1 MGFGKEMLTKTYVQA
16 INETLHE
23 IMEVDERIIIIGAC
37 CVTSPWY
44 VGRTLEGIK
53 DRFPNR
59 IIDAPVSENAITGAA
74 VGAAIAGL
82 RPILVF
88 PRMDFM
94 LYAMDPII
102 NSAAKWH
109 YMFGGA
115 MSVPLVIWTIINRGG
130 SQGAQHSQDFTWLF
144 RRIPGLKVVSP
155 QTPDEARGLLT
166 WAVKDP
172 NPVVYVDDRARYKIE
187 GEVSEEEMTPY
198 LLRPKTGEPPCP
210 VPCSQVLEEEY
221 FEQLSNPLH

>member
-1 MGFGKEMLTKTYVQA
+1 
-16 INETLHE
+16 
-23 IMEVDERIIIIGAC
+23 MEEDERVFIIGQGC
-37 CVTSPWY
+37 QSPWY
-44 VGRTLEGIK
+44 VGGLCNGLL
-53 DRFPNR
+53 DRFGPMR
-59 IIDAPVSENAITGAA
+59 VIDTPVSENAITGAA

-115 MSVPLVIWTIINRGG
+115 MSVPLVIWPIINRGG

-144 RRIPGLKVVSP
+144 KRIPGLKVVSP
-155 QTPDEARGLLT
+155 QTPREAKGFLE

-187 GEVSEEEMTPY
+187 GEVSEEEMAPY
-198 LLRPKTGEPPCP
+198 RLWRDTGEPFCP
-210 VPCSQVLEEEY
+210 MPASEILEEAF

>member
-1 MGFGKEMLTKTYVQA
+1 MPVKTYVQA
-16 INETLHE
+16 INETLHQ
-23 IMEVDERIIIIGAC
+23 IMEKDERIIIIGAC
-37 CVTSPWY
+37 CVSSPWY

-59 IIDAPVSENAITGAA
+59 IIDGPVSENAIAGAT
-74 VGAAIAGL
+74 VGLALAGM
-82 RPILVF
+82 RPIMIF
-88 PRMDFM
+88 PRHDFV
-94 LYAMDPII
+94 LYALDPII
-102 NSAAKWH
+102 NHAAKWN

-130 SQGAQHSQDFTWLF
+130 SQGAQHSQDFSWLF

-155 QTPDEARGLLT
+155 QTPQEARGLLE

-187 GEVSEEEMTPY
+187 GEVSEEEMAPY

-210 VPCSQVLEEEY
+210 VPASQILEEAY
-221 FEQLSNPLH
+221 FEQLSCPVY